1 MLATITIGIDPIAFR
16 IGSLAVH
23 WYGIMYVV
31 AFVAAYYLGARP
43 HAEGAVDAGQVG
55 GEGEAGIQTLGREDL
70 PEQAAHQRLEA
81 GLAPAGPLGQGL
93 HLAVGPLY
101 FWTVLRTK

>member
-31 AFVAAYYLGARP
+31 AFVAAY
-43 HAEGAVDAGQVG
+43 
-55 GEGEAGIQTLGREDL
+55 
-70 PEQAAHQRLEA
+70 
-81 GLAPAGPLGQGL
+81 
-93 HLAVGPLY
+93 
-101 FWTVLRTK
+101 